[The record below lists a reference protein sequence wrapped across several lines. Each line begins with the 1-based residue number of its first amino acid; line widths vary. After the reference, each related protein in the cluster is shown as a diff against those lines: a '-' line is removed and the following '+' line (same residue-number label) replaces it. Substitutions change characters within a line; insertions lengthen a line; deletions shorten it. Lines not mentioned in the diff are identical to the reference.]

1 MRALLAA
8 LTLLMLAT
16 TPLLAAGL
24 GTPGLSTPYETLKFS
39 EPTATARFFDTDNF
53 LTTVGVKYFAS
64 QDLTLE
70 PELGVGYHAR
80 DLELHG
86 GMEQSSHRLHAQ
98 AGWRLSLADTLYLSA
113 AAKLPMLTVESVGMY
128 AGDDLGARPDAE
140 AHAGRY
146 EIERLT
152 RNQLT
157 WRGELGVHLSSQTD
171 LSLYYDQSNVSDWSS
186 GGLHQE
192 ERIGTRFIIRF
203 K

>member
-1 MRALLAA
+1 MKALSAAFALL
-8 LTLLMLAT
+8 LLCP

-24 GTPGLSTPYETLKFS
+24 GTPTLSTPYDTPKLS
-39 EPTATARFFDTDNF
+39 EPLATARFFDTDNF

-70 PELGVGYHAR
+70 PELGIGYHAR

-98 AGWRLSLADTLYLSA
+98 AGCRLSLADTLYLSA
-113 AAKLPMLTVESVGMY
+113 AAKLPMLTVESVASY
-128 AGDDLGARPDAE
+128 AGDELGTRPDSE
-140 AHAGRY
+140 AHRSRY
-146 EIERLT
+146 EFTNLT
-152 RNQLT
+152 PNQLT
-157 WRGELGVHLSSQTD
+157 WRGELGVHLSRQTD
-171 LSLYYDQSNVSDWSS
+171 LSLYYDQSNISGWST